1 MAYTF
6 WVIKAL
12 FFHILKIMLEKIHP
26 QTLAFYLIDTQD
38 K

>member
-1 MAYTF
+1 MAYIF

-12 FFHILKIMLEKIHP
+12 FSHILKIMFEKMHP
-26 QTLAFYLIDTQD
+26 QKLAFYLIDTQD